1 MNDSFSPSYSNGPRP
16 RSTDYSLS
24 YAPVAGYEQ
33 DQRFYNPAYEF
44 QSRPY
49 MPDAATTLDRAT
61 SSSSYQS
68 NRIGDSPTVP
78 FGNDRPFPP
87 SVEQTFHQRERKT
100 YNPRSG
106 PPANDRRK
114 RSSRNTF
121 KSSPRSALQSDYYR
135 PMTGFSDEYPPYS
148 GYAQEYPQEYAK
160 GYPQEYR
167 QDYPPNYPQDFPKKY
182 PQDYP
187 QDFSPEYSQ
196 DYSPTYSGS
205 FSRDYSPLYPP
216 PTFSQSPY
224 LNYSSFPPR
233 TRPANRSTNRASNR
247 NTNRNTNR
255 YADPPF
261 PSPHLN
267 DWGFFPREERA
278 VSEYPTMQLPRHDSR
293 PEEEKSRGFAHYPLI
308 RQLVGEANKQRRS
321 GNVEGAR
328 QVLESLVEKYPLCHI
343 VWMEWSR
350 LEMDLGNVTRSR
362 EVVLRGLEVLPG
374 NEALLEKRVKIE
386 ERLRNYRGVVD
397 CALQF
402 LDTNSSRCVKN
413 VVEAAVVVA
422 KLGYGYQAIRLFDA
436 LMERNLVTQGSVTLD
451 YIRFIFKTEDYQKGL
466 SLLKKTLEKLTKHSP
481 IWFFTFSVLEQDYT
495 VYWKCGDISARSRNQ
510 ELTDHLNQAL
520 KCLPDDLRWKVYYIA
535 AQAQLRSF
543 THIRLWTRM
552 KKRYLREYCSEYPH
566 VVRVCFEFLKSCVS
580 LCSEDYQ
587 WKVWL
592 LAGRVLALAG
602 HRTSALKVGLRG
614 RSHVVSRPQYGDGS
628 RSQHARGVSRAGA
641 HSRLHR
647 TTGGGR
653 QRHRGESAPLPRRVE
668 AGAGADPAVRSRE
681 GEDSPTAPQRRHA
694 GGVHAERGVAHAPHD
709 GGTTVVVGDPADASV
724 SAAER
729 IHAKNVRC
737 GEGAGNVSLRAAARP
752 QEWRGVV

>member
-1 MNDSFSPSYSNGPRP
+1 
-16 RSTDYSLS
+16 
-24 YAPVAGYEQ
+24 
-33 DQRFYNPAYEF
+33 
-44 QSRPY
+44 
-49 MPDAATTLDRAT
+49 
-61 SSSSYQS
+61 
-68 NRIGDSPTVP
+68 
-78 FGNDRPFPP
+78 
-87 SVEQTFHQRERKT
+87 
-100 YNPRSG
+100 
-106 PPANDRRK
+106 
-114 RSSRNTF
+114 
-121 KSSPRSALQSDYYR
+121 
-135 PMTGFSDEYPPYS
+135 
-148 GYAQEYPQEYAK
+148 
-160 GYPQEYR
+160 
-167 QDYPPNYPQDFPKKY
+167 
-182 PQDYP
+182 
-187 QDFSPEYSQ
+187 
-196 DYSPTYSGS
+196 
-205 FSRDYSPLYPP
+205 
-216 PTFSQSPY
+216 
-224 LNYSSFPPR
+224 
-233 TRPANRSTNRASNR
+233 
-247 NTNRNTNR
+247 
-255 YADPPF
+255 
-261 PSPHLN
+261 
-267 DWGFFPREERA
+267 
-278 VSEYPTMQLPRHDSR
+278 MQLPRHDSR